1 MKKRVLSLDLA
12 RVLSILGVV
21 AIHAENITSSKT
33 NYLGGISWWFVNT
46 VHSLVA
52 VSVPLFVMIS
62 GTLLLNK
69 KDLSNNYVFSKIK
82 NI

>member
-33 NYLGGISWWFVNT
+33 NYLG
-46 VHSLVA
+46 
-52 VSVPLFVMIS
+52 
-62 GTLLLNK
+62 
-69 KDLSNNYVFSKIK
+69 
-82 NI
+82 